1 MNSVPI
7 YILAKFFQPR
17 RRCVPHVQLLYKKH
31 RAAHAEKKK
40 LINFGFLEG
49 ISMGFTIYLAI
60 IYLILFVIDIYAFR
74 KGKKCKNWLPF
85 IIITLIMVVGIV
97 ILGYLWL
104 TSSM

>member
-40 LINFGFLEG
+40 LINFGFD
-49 ISMGFTIYLAI
+49 S
-60 IYLILFVIDIYAFR
+60 V
-74 KGKKCKNWLPF
+74 K
-85 IIITLIMVVGIV
+85 
-97 ILGYLWL
+97 
-104 TSSM
+104 

>member
-1 MNSVPI
+1 M
-7 YILAKFFQPR
+7 
-17 RRCVPHVQLLYKKH
+17 PHVQLLYKKH

-49 ISMGFTIYLAI
+49 INMGFTIYLAI

-74 KGKKCKNWLPF
+74 KGKNWLPF
-85 IIITLIMVVGIV
+85 IIITLIMVAGIV
-97 ILGYLWL
+97 ILGYLWF